1 VIVVGLTGGIGSGKS
16 TVSGR
21 LVERGAI
28 LIDAD
33 AVTRELQEP
42 GEPVF
47 DAMVARFGEGI
58 VGADGCLDR
67 AAVAAMV
74 FGDDDALRDL
84 NAIVHPAVRERI
96 QARLAELD
104 PGQDQ
109 VVVLDIPL
117 LAEGRHGER
126 ARRYPIDGV
135 VVVDT
140 PVEVAVARLIRHRGF
155 TEADARA
162 RLARQASRVERV
174 ALADIVVDN
183 SGSPE
188 ELDRQMDRVWTWIGR
203 MDRDAHRG

>member
-16 TVSGR
+16 TVSSG
-21 LVERGAI
+21 LVERGAV

-47 DAMVARFGEGI
+47 DAMVARFGPDI
-58 VGADGCLDR
+58 VGADGRLDR
-67 AAVAAMV
+67 AAVAGMV
-74 FGDDDALRDL
+74 FGDDEALRDL

-96 QARLAELD
+96 QARLAELTS
-104 PGQDQ
+104 PSER

-117 LAEGRHGER
+117 LAEGRDGDR
-126 ARRYPIDGV
+126 RRRYPIDTV

-140 PVEVAVARLIRHRGF
+140 PVEVAVARLVEQRGF
-155 TEADARA
+155 TDADARA
-162 RLARQASRVERV
+162 RIARQASRVERV
-174 ALADIVVDN
+174 ALADMVVDN

-188 ELDRQMDRVWTWIGR
+188 ELGRQLDRVWTWIGR
-203 MDRDAHRG
+203 LGRDADRR